1 MSVIMGLA
9 LGAGLLLI
17 WWSYWPRTARLVE
30 RRQSK
35 TQQLI
40 AQSGIAHVTLPGM
53 VTLSVILA
61 LVVLISLTALT
72 GAIPIG
78 ISFGLF
84 AAASPWAALAWQAKR
99 RQTILREVWPDAID
113 NLRSAVRAGL
123 TLPEALAQLSERGP
137 EELRDVFETFALDY
151 RAGARFTDA
160 LDRLKQS
167 LADPTGDRLIAA
179 LKVTREVGGA
189 DIGRLLETLSDF
201 LRDDAR
207 TRAELGLFAR
217 LRHKLLT
224 WGNGVDEDLTRF
236 RIPSELEENPNM
248 KWLVFGLLGA
258 YSERPIR
265 ATIKS
270 SLILSAYYQL
280 PSTTDLTQAAFMKA

>member
-17 WWSYWPRTARLVE
+17 WWSYWPRTARLAE

-160 LDRLKQS
+160 LERLKQS

-207 TRAELGLFAR
+207 TRAELEARQSWTVNGARVAVVAPWLILLLIATQPEAAAAYQSLAGLFVLGCGIAVSVVCYHLM
-217 LRHKLLT
+217 LR
-224 WGNGVDEDLTRF
+224 
-236 RIPSELEENPNM
+236 I
-248 KWLVFGLLGA
+248 GA
-258 YSERPIR
+258 LPAERR
-265 ATIKS
+265 V
-270 SLILSAYYQL
+270 L
-280 PSTTDLTQAAFMKA
+280 

>member
-207 TRAELGLFAR
+207 TRAELEARQSWTVNGARVAVVAPWLILLLIATQPEAAAAYQSLAGLFVLGCGIAVSVVCYHLM
-217 LRHKLLT
+217 LR
-224 WGNGVDEDLTRF
+224 
-236 RIPSELEENPNM
+236 I
-248 KWLVFGLLGA
+248 GA
-258 YSERPIR
+258 LPAERR
-265 ATIKS
+265 V
-270 SLILSAYYQL
+270 L
-280 PSTTDLTQAAFMKA
+280 

>member
-99 RQTILREVWPDAID
+99 RQTILREIWPDAID

-123 TLPEALAQLSERGP
+123 TLPEALSQLADRGP
-137 EELRDVFETFALDY
+137 EALQAPFAGFAADY
-151 RAGARFTDA
+151 RAMARFSDA
-160 LDRLKQS
+160 LDRLKHT
-167 LADPTGDRLIAA
+167 LADPTADRLVAA
-179 LKVTREVGGA
+179 LQVTREVGGA
-189 DIGRLLETLSDF
+189 DLGRLLETLSDF

-207 TRAELGLFAR
+207 TRAELEARQSWTVNGAR
-217 LRHKLLT
+217 LAVVEIGRASCRER
-224 WGNGVDEDLTRF
+224 GGVAVGGGRVKRKE
-236 RIPSELEENPNM
+236 
-248 KWLVFGLLGA
+248 
-258 YSERPIR
+258 
-265 ATIKS
+265 
-270 SLILSAYYQL
+270 
-280 PSTTDLTQAAFMKA
+280 

>member
-207 TRAELGLFAR
+207 IRAELEARQSWTVNGARVAVVAPWLILLLIATQPEAAAAYQSLAGLFVLGCGIAVSVVCYHLM
-217 LRHKLLT
+217 LR
-224 WGNGVDEDLTRF
+224 
-236 RIPSELEENPNM
+236 I
-248 KWLVFGLLGA
+248 GA
-258 YSERPIR
+258 LPAERR
-265 ATIKS
+265 V
-270 SLILSAYYQL
+270 L
-280 PSTTDLTQAAFMKA
+280 